1 MTPLR
6 LAAWFVCAMLCC
18 LSPARAESA
27 DDPAW
32 STPFLSA
39 ERMNTSRIIG
49 GRVVPDGGFPSAV
62 QLGMAQPRQRPGSE
76 AREGLA
82 CGASVI
88 APTWVLTAAH
98 CLVDTTPDQVV
109 LRGGTLTL
117 GSGGRRVRARRLII
131 HEAYD
136 ARRSLNDIALIELNE
151 PLYLPTVTLPDAP
164 LISEVQQPRRGG
176 AVVVGWGN
184 TRWMDNGNAI
194 SPKLLQAQIDM
205 LPMGVCQRGYPAIP
219 VNGSQ
224 FCAGVVDRCP
234 AQGACPDSCQGDS
247 GGPLFVARD
256 VGVVQA
262 GVVSYGNQC
271 GMAGR
276 PGVYTSVAYYANWI
290 KRHAPM
296 ANFARPEPSQAPVFA
311 QVTNTLAAAA
321 GPAPDPEQPVF
332 RPMVSLSLPGGTTV
346 KNGARLTVRL
356 MSNVPGR
363 LLLFNE
369 NAAGQGALVMPNT
382 LEREQG
388 NARERIRA
396 SVPMLVPDPLD
407 GYDLTAAAPIGRQR
421 LFAVVVPAG
430 APGLEPL
437 IAPYLSGKK
446 IADIRGWVE
455 ALSRKLPPGRV
466 ALGEI
471 RYDIVP

>member
-1 MTPLR
+1 MIR
-6 LAAWFVCAMLCC
+6 LFLALCLAWATLV
-18 LSPARAESA
+18 PARAEPA
-27 DDPAW
+27 DDETWRA
-32 STPFLSA
+32 PFVSA

-49 GRVVPDGGFPSAV
+49 GRVVPEGSFPSAV
-62 QLGMAQPRQRPGSE
+62 QLAMTLRRPPPGVE

-98 CLVDTTPDQVV
+98 CLVDATPEQVV

-117 GSGGRRVRARRLII
+117 GSGGRRVHARRLII
-131 HEAYD
+131 HEAYEP
-136 ARRSLNDIALIELNE
+136 RRSLNDIALIELSE
-151 PLYLPTVTLPDAP
+151 PLYLPTVTLPDQA
-164 LISEVQQPRRGG
+164 LLSELLTPRRGG

-184 TRWMDNGNAI
+184 TRWMENGASI
-194 SPKLLQAQIDM
+194 SSRLLMAQIDM
-205 LPMGVCQRGYPAIP
+205 LPMGVCQRGYPNLP
-219 VNGSQ
+219 TNGSQ

-234 AQGACPDSCQGDS
+234 AEGACPDSCQGDS
-247 GGPLFVARD
+247 GGPLFMARGT
-256 VGVVQA
+256 GVVQA

-271 GMAGR
+271 GIAGR
-276 PGVYTSVAYYANWI
+276 PGVYTSVAYHAAWI

-296 ANFARPEPSQAPVFA
+296 ANFVRPEPVAAPVFA
-311 QVTNTLAAAA
+311 QVTNTLVAAA

-332 RPMVSLSLPGGTTV
+332 RPMVTLSLPGGTTV
-346 KNGARLTVRL
+346 KSGASLTVRL

-382 LEREQG
+382 LAREQG
-388 NARERIRA
+388 NARERVRA

-407 GYDLTAAAPIGRQR
+407 GYELAAAPPIGRQR
-421 LFAVVVPAG
+421 LFAVIVPAN

-437 IAPYLSGKK
+437 IAPYLAGKK
-446 IADIRGWVE
+446 ITDIRGWV
-455 ALSRKLPPGRV
+455 ATLAQKLPNGYV